1 MWSMS
6 FLLPTC
12 MDNLLDMNQTRYLIG
27 PIILIITIMRIR
39 NKTRK
44 LTPSLIINSLTH
56 VWVSGGNN
64 FFYICSYFM
73 KQNSL
78 GWFQILKTLIMTW
91 AVEEHCLEINAI
103 LINYMSFWLYSGTS
117 IKQACFIADTSV

>member
-56 VWVSGGNN
+56 V
-64 FFYICSYFM
+64 
-73 KQNSL
+73 
-78 GWFQILKTLIMTW
+78 
-91 AVEEHCLEINAI
+91 
-103 LINYMSFWLYSGTS
+103 
-117 IKQACFIADTSV
+117 